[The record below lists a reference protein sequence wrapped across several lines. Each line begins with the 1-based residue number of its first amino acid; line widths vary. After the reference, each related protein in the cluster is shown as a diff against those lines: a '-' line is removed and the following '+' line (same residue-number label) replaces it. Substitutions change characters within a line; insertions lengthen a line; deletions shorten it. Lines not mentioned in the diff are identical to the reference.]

1 MRKYYY
7 KGAIKCI
14 SDYYSMAMFDFNIEK
29 IKARAR
35 IEAKEAEGHPFWEA
49 KRLEI
54 RKYNIADKKFI
65 GKDIYTIKNGRLY
78 YKETSNVEAY

>member
-14 SDYYSMAMFDFNIEK
+14 SDYYGAAMFDFNIEK

-35 IEAKEAEGHPFWEA
+35 IWAKEAGDHSFWKA

-78 YKETSNVEAY
+78 YKETSDIEAY